1 MELRELT
8 NEEFSSFIDKYEISS
23 NYQTLEY
30 ALTMNNQ
37 NYEPEF
43 IGLLNDN
50 KEIVAGSLILIE
62 KLGKNKLYA
71 YAPRG
76 FLIDYSNFEL
86 LSEFT
91 KQLKV
96 YLKKKKVMAIKISP
110 MLARSK
116 YTPSTKIKIDNPKY
130 DECFNN
136 LKNLKYHHLGYNNF
150 FEAYK
155 PRFEAVTTLQGRTYE
170 EIFNSMDGTFKQ
182 KILGCDL
189 AGVRVYKGTEDNLD
203 YVYEELREK
212 RTKSMEYIKDL
223 YKNFSKTNK
232 INVFFAQ
239 LETKVFLVNTQI
251 EYQKQINVCSEITD
265 QLFKSQGQSNNDLI
279 NKKIQEDNKLANLK
293 NQLVYA
299 TNLLRDNPN
308 GIMLA
313 CVMAIKQRNK
323 VYLTLDG
330 LNEEYK
336 HLCAKN
342 LLIWKVIENY
352 AKEGA
357 VEVHI
362 GGITNPTYIGED
374 KYKEATEF
382 RLSFSADAIEYAGDF
397 ELVTR
402 PVKYMFYRN
411 SSPIRNIMKKEDK

>member
-8 NEEFSSFIDKYEISS
+8 NEEFNSFIENYEISS
-23 NYQTLEY
+23 NYQTTEY

-37 NYEPEF
+37 NYEPEYV
-43 IGLLNDN
+43 GLFNDN
-50 KEIVAGSLILIE
+50 NEIVAGSLILIE
-62 KLGKNKLYA
+62 KISKTKLYA

-91 KQLKV
+91 KQLKI

-136 LKNLKYHHLGYNNF
+136 LKNLKYYHLGYNNF
-150 FEAYK
+150 FESYK
-155 PRFEAVTTLQGRTYE
+155 PRFEAVTTLQGRTSE
-170 EIFNSMDGTFKQ
+170 EIFNLMDGTFKQ
-182 KILGCDL
+182 KILACDL
-189 AGVRVYKGTEDNLD
+189 AGIRVYKGSKDNLD

-223 YKNFSKTNK
+223 YNNFSKSNK
-232 INVFFAQ
+232 IDVFFAQ

-265 QLFKSQGQSNNDLI
+265 MLFKSQGQSNNDLI
-279 NKKIQEDNKLANLK
+279 NRKIQEDNKLANLK

-336 HLCAKN
+336 HLCPKH
-342 LLIWKVIENY
+342 LLIWKVIENFS
-352 AKEGA
+352 KEG
-357 VEVHI
+357 VIEIHI
-362 GGITNPTYIGED
+362 GGITNPTYVGEN
-374 KYKEATEF
+374 KYKETTDF
-382 RLSFSADAIEYAGDF
+382 RLGFNADAIEYAGDF

-402 PVKYMFYRN
+402 PIKYMFYRN
-411 SSPIRNIMKKEDK
+411 TALFRRNKKEDK